1 MRIKSLPEKE
11 RPLEKAV
18 EQGITSLTNTEILA
32 LIIHTGTRER
42 SSIHL
47 AEEVL
52 AVCDTGISNLGSMG
66 LEEYTSISGIGTAK
80 ACRIMAAVEL
90 GKRLATSRNT
100 RGDYLDSAED
110 VAGMFMEELRYAKK
124 EHFRTVLINTKG
136 QVMSVDSV
144 SVGELASTVVHPR
157 EVFGNAIRKSA
168 AAVILVHNHPS
179 GDPTP
184 SNEDVRTTERLV
196 RGGELLGIDVLDH
209 IIIGDGVYCS
219 FREMSLMEA
228 PVDS

>member
-11 RPLEKAV
+11 RPIEKAV
-18 EQGITSLTNTEILA
+18 AHGVGSLTNTELLA

-52 AVCDTGISNLGSMG
+52 AVCDHGIRDLGTVE
-66 LEEYTSISGIGTAK
+66 LEDLTAIRGIGEAK
-80 ACRIMAAVEL
+80 ACRIIAAIEL
-90 GKRLATSRNT
+90 GKRMATSRSA
-100 RGDYLDSAED
+100 RGDYLESAGD
-110 VAGMFMEELRYAKK
+110 VACMFMEELRYARK

-144 SVGELASTVVHPR
+144 SVGELSSTVVHPR

-179 GDPTP
+179 GDPNP
-184 SNEDVRTTERLV
+184 SSEDITTTERLV

-219 FREMSLMEA
+219 FREMHLITVAS
-228 PVDS
+228 